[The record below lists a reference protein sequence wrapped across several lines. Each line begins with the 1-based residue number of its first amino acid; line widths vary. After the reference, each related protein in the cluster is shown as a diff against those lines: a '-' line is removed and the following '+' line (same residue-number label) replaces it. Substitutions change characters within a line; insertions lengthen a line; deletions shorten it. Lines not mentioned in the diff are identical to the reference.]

1 MGLVDDYG
9 KSLAFQL
16 LDQFLNVHELVDGS
30 YNDFGVT
37 VEGICQV
44 FGSAF
49 FIHDLDQTGL
59 VLQ

>member
-16 LDQFLNVHELVDGS
+16 LHKFLNVHELVDGS
-30 YNDFGVT
+30 HNNFCIA
-37 VEGICQV
+37 VEGIRKI
-44 FGSAF
+44 FGRAF

>member
-9 KSLAFQL
+9 KSLAFQFL
-16 LDQFLNVHELVDGS
+16 HKFLNVHELVDGS
-30 YNDFGVT
+30 HNNFCIA
-37 VEGICQV
+37 VEGICQI

-59 VLQ
+59 VFQ

>member
-16 LDQFLNVHELVDGS
+16 LHKFLNIHELVDGS
-30 YNDFGVT
+30 HNNFCIAVK
-37 VEGICQV
+37 GIRKI

-49 FIHDLDQTGL
+49 FIHDLDQTSL

>member
-1 MGLVDDYG
+1 MGLVDDYS

-30 YNDFGVT
+30 HDDFCIAI
-37 VEGICQV
+37 EGICQV
-44 FGSAF
+44 FGRAF
-49 FIHDLDQTGL
+49 FVHDLDQTSL

>member
-37 VEGICQV
+37 VEGIRKI

-49 FIHDLDQTGL
+49 FIHNLDQTGL